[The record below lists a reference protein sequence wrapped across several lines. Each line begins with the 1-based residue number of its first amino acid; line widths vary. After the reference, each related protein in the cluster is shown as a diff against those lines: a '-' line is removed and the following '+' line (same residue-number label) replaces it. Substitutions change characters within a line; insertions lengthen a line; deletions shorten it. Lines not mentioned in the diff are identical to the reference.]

1 MRLRFWP
8 ALAVVLTLACT
19 GGWRPEVEES
29 PLVRED
35 AQLTV
40 HHDVERREI
49 VLELPPVPLPAH
61 QGADHGHASHV
72 TEAYIGRLPV
82 SGWLR
87 GYRTELVDDSGDTL
101 PSRLL
106 HHMNLMTPD
115 RRELFSPI
123 MQRIAAAGQETA
135 PVELPRI
142 FGYPIAA
149 GERVLMK
156 AMVHNPTGVDYDSVR
171 VRVRLRYTPADV
183 AIEPL
188 HVFPFYLDV
197 TPPAGLHSFDLP
209 PGRSERSWEGSPAV
223 PARIAALGG
232 HLHRHALSLRLEDVT
247 AGRVLWESRPRFDEN
262 GAVTAMP
269 QDYVIRRLGIELD
282 PAHTYRLTAVYD
294 NPTGDT
300 IVDGGMG
307 ALGGVVL
314 VDRRAAWPGVDPEDS
329 QYALD
334 VQTTLDRSSDGG
346 MSGEPVAP
354 AGGHSAH
361 AH

>member
-1 MRLRFWP
+1 
-8 ALAVVLTLACT
+8 
-19 GGWRPEVEES
+19 
-29 PLVRED
+29 
-35 AQLTV
+35 
-40 HHDVERREI
+40 
-49 VLELPPVPLPAH
+49 
-61 QGADHGHASHV
+61 V
-72 TEAYIGRLPV
+72 TEAFVGRLPV

-87 GYRTELVDDSGDTL
+87 GYRTELVDANGDTL

-135 PVELPRI
+135 PVELPRM
-142 FGYPIAA
+142 FGYPVSA

-171 VRVRLRYTPADV
+171 VRVRLRYTPDDV

-209 PGRSERSWEGSPAV
+209 PGRSEWSWEGRPAV

-232 HLHRHALSLRLEDVT
+232 HLHRHAVSLRFEDVT
-247 AGRVLWESRPRFDEN
+247 EGRVLWESAPSVDAD

-269 QDYVIRRLGIELD
+269 QDYVIRRLGIAID
-282 PAHTYRLTAVYD
+282 PAHTYRLTAIYD
-294 NPTGDT
+294 NTTGDT

-307 ALGGVVL
+307 ALGGIVL
-314 VDRRAAWPGVDPEDS
+314 VDRDAAWPGIDPEDA
-329 QYALD
+329 QYVLD
-334 VQTTLDRSSDGG
+334 VRTTLERSGSTGMADGT
-346 MSGEPVAP
+346 VAP
-354 AGGHSAH
+354 AGGHGAH